1 MPRSFGCS
9 DLGNNMRALQF
20 RALGFLLLMATVS
33 VLPVAASADETERE
47 LEGVV
52 QVAAFDLPESAFLSE
67 ESRSAMRYF
76 RDVYLQELI
85 TFANDCGDLFAIGG
99 DLVRAREIRDC
110 VSTQYFKTN
119 IYKDTLKKHPVAIS
133 SENIAGVYTEIF
145 VPKEGVSE
153 RNKDRLLISI
163 HGGGFTAGARSF
175 SHTES
180 IQVADLGE
188 IRVISP
194 DYRQAPEYR
203 HPSAVDDVLAVYE
216 EMLKSYEPANI
227 GIYGCSAGAM
237 LTAQLVAR
245 IITEGLPL
253 PAAVGMF
260 CGGAPA
266 TMGDTPGAF
275 KASNG
280 ESAYFTSAM
289 MGNPRPADKL
299 VDTQVMPY
307 FQGVNADDPTVAP
320 GDHDDIMSR
329 FPPSLLISGT
339 RDFLLSDVLA
349 THRQLTKLGVEAD
362 LHVWEGLG
370 HATFAYNPRLP
381 ESDEVHQVIV
391 KFFNDNLGKD

>member
-1 MPRSFGCS
+1 MRGTLFG
-9 DLGNNMRALQF
+9 
-20 RALGFLLLMATVS
+20 ALGVLLMTAMPAA
-33 VLPVAASADETERE
+33 LPIVASADEVVSE
-47 LEGVV
+47 LEGIV
-52 QVAAFDLPESAFLSE
+52 QVAAYDLPESAYLSG
-67 ESRSAMRYF
+67 ESRRAMKYF

-85 TFANDCGDLFAIGG
+85 TFANDCGDLSAIDG
-99 DLVRAREIRDC
+99 DLVKAREIRDC
-110 VSTQYFKTN
+110 VSEEYFETN
-119 IYKDTLKKHPVAIS
+119 IYKDTLKKHPVDIS
-133 SENIAGVYTEIF
+133 SEDIAGVYTEVF

-175 SHTES
+175 SHTEA

-203 HPSAVDDVLAVYE
+203 HPSAVDDVLAVYK
-216 EMLKSYEPANI
+216 EMLKTYEPGNI
-227 GIYGCSAGAM
+227 GVYGCSAGAM

-260 CGGAPA
+260 CAGAPV

-280 ESAYFTSAM
+280 ESAYFSSAM
-289 MGNPRPADKL
+289 RGSPRPADEL
-299 VDTQVMPY
+299 IDTQVSPY
-307 FQGVNADDPTVAP
+307 FQEVKADDPTVAP
-320 GDHDDIMSR
+320 GDFDDVMSR

-349 THRQLTKLGVEAD
+349 THRQLTNLGVEAD
-362 LHVWEGLG
+362 LHIWEGLG
-370 HATFAYNPRLP
+370 HATFAFNPRLP

-391 KFFNDNLGKD
+391 TFFDQHLGTTN

>member
-1 MPRSFGCS
+1 MAKRGS
-9 DLGNNMRALQF
+9 DMRASGI
-20 RALGFLLLMATVS
+20 RVLGISLATAIAS
-33 VLPVAASADETERE
+33 TLPGPASADETENERD
-47 LEGVV
+47 GVV
-52 QVAAFDLPESAFLSE
+52 RVSAYDLPESAFLSD
-67 ESRSAMRYF
+67 ESRSAMKYF
-76 RDVYLQELI
+76 RDVYLRELI
-85 TFANDCGDLFAIGG
+85 TFANDCGDLSAVDG

-110 VSTQYFKTN
+110 VSTRYFETN
-119 IYKDTLKKHPVAIS
+119 IYKDTLKKHPVEIS

-180 IQVADLGE
+180 IQVADIGE
-188 IRVISP
+188 IKVISP

-216 EMLKSYEPANI
+216 EMLKTYEPANI
-227 GIYGCSAGAM
+227 GVYGCSAGAM

-260 CGGAPA
+260 CAGAPV
-266 TMGDTPGAF
+266 TMGETPGAF

-280 ESAYFTSAM
+280 ESAYFSSAM
-289 MGNPRPADKL
+289 TGNPRPADKL
-299 VDTQVMPY
+299 IDTQVMPY
-307 FQGVNADDPTVAP
+307 FLGVDADDPTVAP
-320 GDHDDIMSR
+320 ADHDDVMAR

-349 THRQLTKLGVEAD
+349 THRQLTNLGVEAD
-362 LHVWEGLG
+362 LHIWEGLG
-370 HATFAYNPRLP
+370 HATFAFNPRLP

-391 KFFNDNLGKD
+391 RFFDKHLGND